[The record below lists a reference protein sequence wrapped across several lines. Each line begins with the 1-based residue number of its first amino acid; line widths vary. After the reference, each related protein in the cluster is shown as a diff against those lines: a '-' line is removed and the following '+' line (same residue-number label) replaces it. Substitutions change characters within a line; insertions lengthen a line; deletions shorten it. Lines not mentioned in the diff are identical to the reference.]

1 MIKVNQISFKRQQ
14 RTILTDVSFEV
25 RPSEHW
31 VILGRN
37 GCGKTTILE
46 MLNGY
51 LFPSSGQIEVLGQLY
66 GTVDVREVRQKIGY
80 VSQSL
85 MDKLALRDPV
95 WEVVATGKFA
105 YLRMYEHISDELRDK
120 ALEMLKLVRL
130 EHLKDQ
136 PIGLCSQGERKKL
149 MLARALMSNPEIL
162 IMDEPCSGLDLYERE
177 SFLAD
182 LERLK
187 DRTTIVYV
195 THHMEEIVP
204 VFTHVL
210 LIGDGKVVA
219 AGPKKK
225 IMTPEFIRQ
234 AYQVDVEVSWH
245 RDRPWIH
252 VN

>member
-1 MIKVNQISFKRQQ
+1 MIKVSNVSFKREL
-14 RTILTDVSFEV
+14 RTILKDIHFEI
-25 RPSEHW
+25 RTGEHW

-37 GCGKTTILE
+37 GSGKTTILD

-66 GTVDVREVRQKIGY
+66 GTVDVREVRRSIGY
-80 VSQSL
+80 VSQAL

-95 WEVVATGKFA
+95 WEVIATGKYG
-105 YLRMYEHISDELRDK
+105 YLRFYENISDEVRDK
-120 ALEMLKLVRL
+120 ALAMLKLVRL

-149 MLARALMSNPEIL
+149 MLARALMSDPKIL

-177 SFLAD
+177 RFLAD
-182 LERLK
+182 LEQLK
-187 DRTTIVYV
+187 SRTTIIYV

-210 LIGDGKVVA
+210 LIDDGKVVA
-219 AGPKKK
+219 AGQKKQ
-225 IMTPEFIRQ
+225 ILTPEFIRQ
-234 AYQVDVEVSWH
+234 AYQVDVEVAWH